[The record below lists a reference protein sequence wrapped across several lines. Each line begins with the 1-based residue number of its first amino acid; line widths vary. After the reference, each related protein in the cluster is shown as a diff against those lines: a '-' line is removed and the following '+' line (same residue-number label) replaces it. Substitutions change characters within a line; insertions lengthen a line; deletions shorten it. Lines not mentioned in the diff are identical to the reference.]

1 LNVAA
6 TAWKVDCVGIST
18 TSGRWLSSLVVWITR
33 SGQREIVVLAAVRQR
48 QLLDHVLEASFM
60 DSGWSDI
67 PGVLRGFFRVRSQRS
82 GANGGNA
89 YGY

>member
-1 LNVAA
+1 MSRRRPGRW
-6 TAWKVDCVGIST
+6 TAWAFLQQVGD
-18 TSGRWLSSLVVWITR
+18 GFPLLVVWMAR
-33 SGQREIVVLAAVRQR
+33 SGQREIVVLAAVRQS

-67 PGVLRGFFRVRSQRS
+67 PGVLRGFFRVKCQRS
-82 GANGGNA
+82 SANGGNA